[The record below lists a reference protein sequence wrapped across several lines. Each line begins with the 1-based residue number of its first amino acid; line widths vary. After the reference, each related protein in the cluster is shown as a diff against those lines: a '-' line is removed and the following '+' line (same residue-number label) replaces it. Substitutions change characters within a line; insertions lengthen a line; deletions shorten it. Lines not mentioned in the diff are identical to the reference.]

1 MGKAYSSTSLLH
13 FYKAY
18 HLDRTEGIAETSLIM
33 AANDAAALS
42 QAVTLCKGR
51 DIEVWDRSRFVGRVS
66 AQAALGQPTLDAHIV
81 GSLPSDGRP
90 RALNA

>member
-18 HLDRTEGIAETSLIM
+18 HLDRSESIAETSLIM

-42 QAVTLCKGR
+42 QAETLCNGR

-66 AQAALGQPTLDAHIV
+66 ARTAAEMPSLDAHIV
-81 GSLPSDGRP
+81 GSLTSDDHL
-90 RALNA
+90 RALSA